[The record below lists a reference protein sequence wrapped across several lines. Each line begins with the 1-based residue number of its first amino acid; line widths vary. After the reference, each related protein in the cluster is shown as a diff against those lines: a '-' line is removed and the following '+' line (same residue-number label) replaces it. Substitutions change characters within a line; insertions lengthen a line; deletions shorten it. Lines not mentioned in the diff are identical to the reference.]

1 MKRVCKIILY
11 LLLALLVFSLVAC
24 SSTPQV
30 SETIADNAV
39 NTVVAV
45 EKSLSA
51 ECKTEAVTTQL
62 TVVKSEIR
70 SITSACQAEKD
81 VITQEKLRWKW
92 SFWALVLVIAAYV
105 ARKITK

>member
-1 MKRVCKIILY
+1 MKRACEIILY
-11 LLLALLVFSLVAC
+11 VILALLVLSLVAC
-24 SSTPQV
+24 GSATPV

-45 EKSLSA
+45 EKTLPA

-70 SITSACQAEKD
+70 SITNACQAEKD
-81 VITQEKLRWKW
+81 VITAEKLRWKLL
-92 SFWALVLVIAAYV
+92 FWTLTGVIAAYILK
-105 ARKITK
+105 RITK

>member
-11 LLLALLVFSLVAC
+11 VILALLVLSLVAC
-24 SSTPQV
+24 SSTPPV

-45 EKSLSA
+45 GKSLSA

-105 ARKITK
+105 ARKIIK

>member
-1 MKRVCKIILY
+1 MKRVCKIVLY
-11 LLLALLVFSLVAC
+11 VVLALLVLSLIAC
-24 SSTPQV
+24 SSTTPV

-45 EKSLSA
+45 EKTLSD
-51 ECKTEAVTTQL
+51 ECKTEAVKTQL

-92 SFWALVLVIAAYV
+92 SFWGLVLVIAAYI
-105 ARKITK
+105 AKKILK

>member
-11 LLLALLVFSLVAC
+11 VILALLVLSLVAC
-24 SSTPQV
+24 SSTPPV

-92 SFWALVLVIAAYV
+92 SFWALVLVIAAYI